1 MIKNSM
7 EKLSIKNDFVFKKL
21 FSKKGNEEY
30 LIQFL
35 SGLLNLEIKRI
46 EIEHDVALEINLE
59 DKKLGILDIKA
70 TLNDDTCVDIEMQRS
85 DEKNIVKRSTFYA
98 SKLVS
103 EQLSKSQEYKL
114 IKPVI
119 VIFIMDFNYFPFEE
133 YITKSM
139 MVTDLHREY
148 ELNNNVIY
156 YYIELPKF
164 RDAKVNMKDITSQW
178 LTFIDGEK
186 KKELEKVMENNNLI
200 KKADEELEY
209 LSGDA
214 EIRRIAELRDKYV
227 RDMKSAKSDGYE
239 DGEKAGVKQGVIQE
253 KINIAKNMLKEKIDI
268 KIISRVTGLSEDE
281 IKNIK

>member
-1 MIKNSM
+1 MIKNSV

-35 SGLLNLEIKRI
+35 SCLLNLNIKKI

-70 TLNDDTCVDIEMQRS
+70 TLNDNTCVDIEMQRS
-85 DEKNIVKRSTFYA
+85 NEKNVVKRSTFYA

-103 EQLSKSQEYKL
+103 EQLLKSEEYKK

-133 YITKSM
+133 YITKSV
-139 MVTDLHREY
+139 MVTEMHREY

-164 RDAKVNMKDITSQW
+164 RNAKIDIADITSQW

-186 KKELEKVMENNNLI
+186 KKELNEVMKNNNLI

-214 EIRRIAELRDKYV
+214 EIRRIAELREKYE
-227 RDMKSAKSDGYE
+227 RDIKSAKSDGYE
-239 DGEKAGVKQGVIQE
+239 DGEQMGIE
-253 KINIAKNMLKEKIDI
+253 KERKNIAKRMLKEKMDI
-268 KIISRVTGLSEDE
+268 KIISKVTGLTEEEVNSLV
-281 IKNIK
+281 